1 MEGSMKGSMKDS
13 VKGNMKGSMAA
24 IMIHWLKK
32 ADLFPEALG
41 GGVGGGHL
49 DSCDLG
55 DEGEH
60 GLHSQ
65 LGDSHDEGLTAH
77 LHLPLQLLLAVYL
90 HHTTH

>member
-1 MEGSMKGSMKDS
+1 MTVIALMTHWGEG
-13 VKGNMKGSMAA
+13 
-24 IMIHWLKK
+24 

-41 GGVGGGHL
+41 SGVGGGHL

-55 DEGEH
+55 DEGQH

-65 LGDSHDEGLTAH
+65 LGDSHDERLTAH

-90 HHTTH
+90 YHTICVFTSEEKDWGGVEL